1 MAGEGTEKDMLRFLL
16 LFAASLGVTMIL
28 AFAAVVR
35 RPLVRLVRAVLLGLA
50 GLLAVTAIAL
60 VGAGVSNDSWWA
72 TIAGVATM
80 LLAARVGWPLLRRRR
95 PRHDRE
101 LEHVPL
107 TRAAPD
113 ARWGRLEAGLDW
125 VSRQQARQSRAA
137 IQRFLAERDSQSLT
151 HEHRALLLSCE
162 KRVPELI
169 DTCLDR
175 CRNAN
180 RQERERYLDETLDRL
195 VQLAGEAERARL
207 EIREAD
213 DQRLR
218 VLHRYFDG
226 VAGNGRDRPPT

>member
-1 MAGEGTEKDMLRFLL
+1 MLRFLL
-16 LFAASLGVTMIL
+16 LLTLSVGFTML
-28 AFAAVVR
+28 VAFAAVVR

-50 GLLAVTAIAL
+50 GVLAVTAVAL
-60 VGAGVSNDSWWA
+60 IGAGISNDSWWA
-72 TIAGVATM
+72 TILGTVIM
-80 LLAARVGWPLLRRRR
+80 LLAAGAGWPLLRRRR

-107 TRAAPD
+107 TRVAPD
-113 ARWGRLEAGLDW
+113 ARWRRLEAGLDW

-137 IQRFLAERDSQSLT
+137 IERFLAERDSQSLT

-180 RQERERYLDETLDRL
+180 RPERERYLDQTLDRL
-195 VQLAGEAERARL
+195 VQLAGEAERARQ
-207 EIREAD
+207 EVREAD

-218 VLHRYFDG
+218 TLHRYFDG
-226 VAGNGRDRPPT
+226 VAGSSEDRPRS

>member
-1 MAGEGTEKDMLRFLL
+1 MLRFLL
-16 LFAASLGVTMIL
+16 LVTASVGFTML
-28 AFAAVVR
+28 VALAAVVR
-35 RPLVRLVRAVLLGLA
+35 RPLVRLVRAVLIGLA
-50 GLLAVTAIAL
+50 SLLAITALAL
-60 VGAGVSNDSWWA
+60 VGAGLSNESWLA
-72 TIAGVATM
+72 TIAGVAIM

-95 PRHDRE
+95 PHHDRE

-113 ARWGRLEAGLDW
+113 PRWSRLETELDW

-137 IQRFLAERDSQSLT
+137 IDRFLAERDSQSLT

-180 RQERERYLDETLDRL
+180 RQERDRYLDETLDRL
-195 VQLAGEAERARL
+195 VQLAGEAERARQ

-213 DQRLR
+213 DRRLST
-218 VLHRYFDG
+218 LHRYFDG
-226 VAGNGRDRPPT
+226 VAGSGEDRPRS